1 MTDHA
6 ADPPSP
12 GPEPITLRLWESADL
27 EDLIAIF
34 RASDDLETQYP
45 VPVRTL
51 SQAREC
57 FEQMLTSGPQR
68 VAYAI
73 VVDGHCVGNVAI
85 SHLDRRHDTGWV
97 SYFSSGAVRG
107 RGLVRR
113 SVTAVATWGLDELG
127 LFRLELGHRVDN
139 PASGAVARAAGFVAE
154 GRERAKLRYGEQR
167 YDTLTY
173 ARLATDPVPEPDPA
187 VRLIEPAVS

>member
-1 MTDHA
+1 MGS
-6 ADPPSP
+6 DPT
-12 GPEPITLRLWESADL
+12 PITLRPWSPADL

-34 RASDDLETQYP
+34 RARDDLDTQYP

-51 SQAREC
+51 MQAREC
-57 FEQMLTSGPQR
+57 YEHMLSSGPQR

-73 VVDGHCVGNVAI
+73 EVDGRCVGSVAV
-85 SHLDRRHDTGWV
+85 SHVDRRHDTGWV

-113 SVTAVATWGLDELG
+113 SVAAVAGWALDDFG

-139 PASGAVARAAGFVAE
+139 PASGAVARAAGFVPE
-154 GRERAKLRYGEQR
+154 GRERAKLRYGDQR
-167 YDTLTY
+167 HDTLTY
-173 ARLATDPVPEPDPA
+173 ARLAPDPAPPVDPA
-187 VRLIEPAVS
+187 VRLIAP